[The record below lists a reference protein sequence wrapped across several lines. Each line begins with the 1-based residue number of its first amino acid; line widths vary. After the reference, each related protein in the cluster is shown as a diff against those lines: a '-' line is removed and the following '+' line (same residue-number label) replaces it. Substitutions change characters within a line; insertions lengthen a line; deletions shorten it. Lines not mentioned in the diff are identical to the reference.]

1 MSVQFK
7 LSVPYYTG
15 TALLGL
21 KDSIVKQLVRVQI
34 QALKIEELRD
44 AKKHKRVVVF
54 KRDRC

>member
-44 AKKHKRVVVF
+44 AKNHKRVVVF
-54 KRDRC
+54 KRG